1 MRELQEQKEKQ
12 LKSLKLSEY
21 SKREIEA
28 YKKKK
33 EEIKFYETNILKKKA
48 QELRLSLAPNGLGDG
63 YGKRLSQTPD
73 IQKYPSGDVSGCT
86 TYENCSPIRGSTT
99 PLFSGA

>member
-1 MRELQEQKEKQ
+1 MQEQKEKQ
-12 LKSLKLSEY
+12 LKSIKLSAY

-63 YGKRLSQTPD
+63 YGKRLS
-73 IQKYPSGDVSGCT
+73 
-86 TYENCSPIRGSTT
+86 
-99 PLFSGA
+99 